1 MGGEAMKAKV
11 PVRTGLSEAQ
21 VDAVD
26 RLQEAFF
33 PARDRRFLPAE
44 FPRELTQTELTQ
56 VPSEAEF
63 KIAEKSMYYWW
74 WRFLKE
80 SPEYPPKRNE
90 RKSGPVASLYRDFG
104 KLGDDFREWWR
115 RIGRH
120 VFSEPEGPAVRVL
133 YDSAWN
139 GDDEDEDVAEVLI
152 VEVYKNLPRKKIEDD
167 FRLLMKAHHP
177 GAALKEH
184 ALKRARRTLY
194 PRERMQD
201 KAFKVVLEAWQRA
214 RNERANWTDIGRTLP
229 RNPGN
234 KGKLNTIAI
243 AGAKAAHQNKRAK
256 DYYKRAEKLIYHA
269 ARGDFPREK

>member
-1 MGGEAMKAKV
+1 MKAKV

-33 PARDRRFLPAE
+33 PAEDRRFLPAE
-44 FPRELTQTELTQ
+44 FPRELIQTELTR

-63 KIAEKSMYYWW
+63 KVAEKSMYYWW

-90 RKSGPVASLYRDFG
+90 IKNEPIASLYRDFG

-115 RIGRH
+115 RTGRH

-133 YDSAWN
+133 YDSDWD
-139 GDDEDEDVAEVLI
+139 GDGAEDTPEVLI
-152 VEVYKNLPRKKIEDD
+152 VEVYKNLSRKKIEDD

-177 GAALKEH
+177 GAGLKEH
-184 ALKRARRTLY
+184 DLKRARRTLY

-214 RNERANWTDIGRTLP
+214 RNEKANWTDIGRKLP
-229 RNPGN
+229 RNPGK

-243 AGAKAAHQNKRAK
+243 SGAKASHQNKRAK
-256 DYYKRAEKLIYHA
+256 DYYKRAEQLIYHA